1 MRSNR
6 KFYFVLLGA
15 ALSFLLIAP
24 SPTLAKGAEAS
35 KLKPA
40 PQKKSQTKIS
50 KAVPVKAAPIK
61 AVPVKT
67 VPVKAV
73 PVKVAA
79 VGTTGFGFSDA
90 ASELKLTVEQVLEIV
105 TDENLKKDGKS
116 RKLALRKVIGK
127 QFNFRRMAMHTL
139 DSLWD
144 RRTRQEQKQF
154 THLFQKLLE
163 KSYMHMIENFQGGKV
178 HFLSERVKGDYAFIK
193 TQIVSEGRTIAIHYK
208 LKREG
213 KHWRVYDFLVQG
225 ISMVRNY
232 RFQFSKV
239 IRQESFKGLLKRLKE
254 QTA

>member
-6 KFYFVLLGA
+6 KFYLALVGA
-15 ALSFLLIAP
+15 ALSLLLTAP
-24 SPTLAKGAEAS
+24 SLALAKSAEAS
-35 KLKPA
+35 KPNPA
-40 PQKKSQTKIS
+40 PQKKNLTQPAK
-50 KAVPVKAAPIK
+50 PEPI
-61 AVPVKT
+61 
-67 VPVKAV
+67 
-73 PVKVAA
+73 KVAA

-90 ASELKLTVEQVLEIV
+90 ASDLKLTVDQVLEII
-105 TDENLKKDGKS
+105 TDENLKKDGLS

-127 QFNFRRMAMHTL
+127 RFNFRRMAMHTL
-139 DSLWD
+139 DNLWES
-144 RRTRQEQKQF
+144 RSRKEQKQF
-154 THLFQKLLE
+154 TQLFQKLLE
-163 KSYMHMIENFQGGKV
+163 KSYLHMIENFQGGKV

-193 TQIVSEGRTIAIHYK
+193 TQIVSEGRTIAVHYK

-213 KHWRVYDFLVQG
+213 KNWRVYDFLVQG